1 MVPQSHGAPS
11 IFQPQGEETPYTW
24 TIYDVDLMNCEHLTQ
39 EQSTEVF
46 NIVMQEDPRQATPT
60 TWEQE
65 AFLLEDVF
73 YTAREEM
80 AKMQDN
86 RRRERLMEL
95 GVIEPAEEEL
105 YDWSLTG

>member
-1 MVPQSHGAPS
+1 
-11 IFQPQGEETPYTW
+11 
-24 TIYDVDLMNCEHLTQ
+24 MNCEHLTP
-39 EQSTEVF
+39 EQSTEEF
-46 NIVMQEDPRQATPT
+46 NIVMQEDPRQVTPT
-60 TWEQE
+60 TWVQE
-65 AFLLEDVF
+65 AFLSEDVF